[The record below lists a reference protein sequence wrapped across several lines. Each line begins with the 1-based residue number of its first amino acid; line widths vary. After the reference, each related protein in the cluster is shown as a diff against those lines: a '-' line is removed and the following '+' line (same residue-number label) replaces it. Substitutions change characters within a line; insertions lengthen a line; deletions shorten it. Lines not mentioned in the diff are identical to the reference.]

1 MRLIIDFLSFILLY
15 FFDDDLEGAI
25 HTKIVS
31 LSRSLWRFEMRLARD
46 DIFSGF
52 THFLYFEISRL
63 CSD

>member
-15 FFDDDLEGAI
+15 FFDDLEGAI

-31 LSRSLWRFEMRLARD
+31 LSLSLWRFEMRLMRD